1 MVKMSSFGGG
11 VGSMSRESRLRE
23 AAKIH
28 IQLGNLQRYCEL
40 LVEVGEVSKA
50 VSCTVRPVL
59 SNMHRERNFLSE

>member
-50 VSCTVRPVL
+50 VPVQ
-59 SNMHRERNFLSE
+59 